1 MHSTSVMIGVLFA
14 VSLGTAQNPITQK
27 ESCKRFMPAVVR
39 IDVADGKAT
48 GFIIS
53 PDGWILTAAHVVLD
67 PETGERRSAVAV
79 SLPDGTSPLAEVF
92 IDKDSVIRD
101 FALLKVDAK
110 SLPFLQLG
118 TNDEVSP
125 VSDVTIIGYPFA
137 AESKYSTSINTK
149 FCLSGMVAA
158 ADTVADHGVNVDA
171 VFFQGPAIKGISGGP
186 VISRDTGHVIGIQS
200 QRLAGIGQGLG
211 AVRSVLQNGPAPGV
225 QVNFSF
231 AGVNLGPTIIELIN
245 VLDRHLANGLGAATG
260 ADDAAIAFRGAKKA
274 YKQQQRH

>member
-1 MHSTSVMIGVLFA
+1 MHSTFAMISVLFA
-14 VSLGTAQNPITQK
+14 VSLGSAQNPITQK
-27 ESCKRFMPAVVR
+27 EACKRFMPAVVR

-67 PETGERRSAVAV
+67 PQTGERRSAVAV
-79 SLPDGTSPLAEVF
+79 SIPDGTSPLAEVF

-101 FALLKVDAK
+101 FALLKVDGK
-110 SLPFLQLG
+110 NFPFLQLAA
-118 TNDEVSP
+118 DEEISP
-125 VSDVTIIGYPFA
+125 GSDVTIIGYPFA

-158 ADTVADHGVNVDA
+158 TDTIADHGINVDA
-171 VFFQGPAIKGISGGP
+171 IYFQGPAVKGISGGP

-200 QRLAGIGQGLG
+200 QRLAGIGPGLD
-211 AVRSVLQNGPAPGV
+211 AVRSILQNGPAPGV
-225 QVNFSF
+225 QVEMHF
-231 AGVNLGPTIIELIN
+231 AGVNVGPTIVELIN

-260 ADDAAIAFRGAKKA
+260 ADDAAIAR
-274 YKQQQRH
+274 QEIV